1 MGDQTDYKRL
11 DFMMLPCDKHTDKNG
26 KVICDT
32 TLQQKID
39 YLGSVDLVVMTNNER
54 FNSLDFTKNA
64 LIKEL
69 RFMNKQFNEKQP
81 AFINSLITKTEVEDT
96 IDYLQLGQTSNK
108 EMFSYSLGV
117 L

>member
-1 MGDQTDYKRL
+1 VFGMGDQTDYKRL
-11 DFMMLPCDKHTDKNG
+11 DFMMLPCDKHIDKNG

-39 YLGSVDLVVMTNNER
+39 YLGSVDLVVMSNNMR
-54 FNSLDFTKNA
+54 FNSLDFTSKA

-81 AFINSLITKTEVEDT
+81 AFINSLI
-96 IDYLQLGQTSNK
+96 
-108 EMFSYSLGV
+108 
-117 L
+117 